1 MISDH
6 DIAIARRELIHAAF
20 QTFQLLLVNLRVW
33 TCRHG
38 DTILLQAGRLA
49 LPEIL
54 PPDILGYSEAI
65 SQRAGV
71 FSQSVNFSN
80 YYVNRLIEQVVRI

>member
-1 MISDH
+1 MISDYH
-6 DIAIARRELIHAAF
+6 IAIARGELIHAAF
-20 QTFQLLLVNLRVW
+20 QTFQLLLVNLQVW

-38 DTILLQAGRLA
+38 DVLPQAGRFA

-65 SQRAGV
+65 SQRA
-71 FSQSVNFSN
+71 
-80 YYVNRLIEQVVRI
+80 